1 MANTFT
7 TGVETTPHL
16 RISKPGQA
24 ASSSNKPYEG
34 ISSEDFA
41 SARGSVLAIVAPTVE
56 LAQRLVAALDSGLGE
71 KVNHGSS
78 KGNSKKFNSVT
89 SAKPSTEMPPTI
101 SGALQL
107 LMGRDDRPGRGE
119 RDILRPLAKMLH
131 ATTTATTTEHGKFND
146 TVEVFSEAL
155 PPAAVATNAGSLGYS
170 EDEEAQCRALRR
182 HSCMLTLRLASAS
195 VKAAERFSAVAI
207 EAAYEHAGIKETQ
220 SSQRKGKTRRNVSD
234 RSSVANQ
241 SESGGEGLATLSRA
255 VLEFSNDI
263 DIQSYVRDALT
274 TLACS
279 QDRIHC
285 GASASLS
292 RMLSSEAL
300 QRGQSVPG
308 DNGVASNSS
317 AEPESFGGTAGLKSN
332 DMAGIDKSWPQ
343 EYPSVG
349 ALAAEVEYTNSDFG
363 PNGLDTLAPTSR
375 TVRNSNAQ
383 YPLAGGYQ
391 LPDSDESS
399 TCTPDSSGGVLST
412 AHAPPDESVQPL
424 TAAGLVMN
432 HQQFQRTR
440 ERERPQSAPLSK
452 NILGCLSDGASA
464 KATAL
469 GIKGAKEKSIEA
481 THAVMQARMALT
493 AAEERKLHGRG
504 NDGGFEAS
512 KLLWSA
518 KADERQQ
525 WHQEDREDLQ
535 KLRVKQQANN
545 PLNEDI
551 ERHRKRL
558 SSKPG
563 SRWGPPPK
571 SYLSSGGL
579 SDGEKKKKKKVPRKK
594 LKASTDES
602 ETLIDAR
609 PRVYKED
616 LIRGLKIT
624 PVATIRQLRRENGSE
639 SKVRWKPVGSIV
651 RFIPA
656 DEIKALPRALSPKP
670 KPKEGL
676 LVDIPV
682 PVLQSFESR
691 LMNLHNLSVNEK
703 KALLTEMALQAKP
716 AENPTS
722 PPQQLHR
729 RGSSSP
735 SRAAWRPVGTNIKII
750 PADEIKA
757 LPRSLSP
764 KPKPKPK
771 DGMLVDVPSPVL
783 QSFES
788 RLMNLHNLSVDEKKA
803 LLTEMALQAKPPE
816 RRVTLQLPNHS
827 KFVPG
832 SRNTTTKP
840 AWKPTG
846 TNVPIVPAE
855 CVKVLAPRHYIKKP
869 KQMHATAQSREMR
882 LSKETT
888 IESSENVPCNL
899 METVV
904 PCPTHAKPKVIGSV
918 GVDTGTEDELLAHP
932 EVGSSMDD
940 NLSSKKLE
948 SFSYSLMN
956 LTQMNKEQK
965 LELLSD
971 MARELKALNS
981 VVDSVSFRSKVTC
994 AREEAVAFTKP
1005 SLKSE
1010 FTVEEASF
1018 NRGFSINQLYL
1029 KGLRNLPSMT
1039 KDQKLSLLSNI
1050 ADEVK
1055 SRYSSQATLPS
1066 AQDTSAGESRRN
1078 TAEISSRS
1086 APEGTSSLLD
1096 GIAPKTIHSFQK
1108 CLKNLAKLSRD
1119 QKLELLSKMAEE
1131 AKSSNVRDVC
1141 SRFRN

>member
-788 RLMNLHNLSVDEKKA
+788 RLMNLHNLSVNEKKA
-803 LLTEMALQAKPPE
+803 LLTEMALQAKPAENP
-816 RRVTLQLPNHS
+816 TSPPQQLHRQIMQ
-827 KFVPG
+827 V
-832 SRNTTTKP
+832 
-840 AWKPTG
+840 
-846 TNVPIVPAE
+846 
-855 CVKVLAPRHYIKKP
+855 H
-869 KQMHATAQSREMR
+869 QS
-882 LSKETT
+882 
-888 IESSENVPCNL
+888 
-899 METVV
+899 
-904 PCPTHAKPKVIGSV
+904 
-918 GVDTGTEDELLAHP
+918 
-932 EVGSSMDD
+932 
-940 NLSSKKLE
+940 
-948 SFSYSLMN
+948 
-956 LTQMNKEQK
+956 
-965 LELLSD
+965 
-971 MARELKALNS
+971 
-981 VVDSVSFRSKVTC
+981 
-994 AREEAVAFTKP
+994 AF
-1005 SLKSE
+1005 
-1010 FTVEEASF
+1010 
-1018 NRGFSINQLYL
+1018 
-1029 KGLRNLPSMT
+1029 KGL
-1039 KDQKLSLLSNI
+1039 
-1050 ADEVK
+1050 
-1055 SRYSSQATLPS
+1055 
-1066 AQDTSAGESRRN
+1066 
-1078 TAEISSRS
+1078 
-1086 APEGTSSLLD
+1086 
-1096 GIAPKTIHSFQK
+1096 
-1108 CLKNLAKLSRD
+1108 
-1119 QKLELLSKMAEE
+1119 
-1131 AKSSNVRDVC
+1131 
-1141 SRFRN
+1141 